1 MRSSLRRFHRLR
13 ELAQLARFIGRAP
26 DTHAFQQ
33 LDVAQASLVASW
45 RGLLQSGQILPFDA
59 VGFQAYSENEED
71 GILLYIFT
79 VAGTTNKT
87 VVEISSQ
94 DGQEAD
100 PSFAR
105 AKSIVADEIGSR
117 SKRRRPPNWVRSAK
131 MMSRSPSD
139 CSGVAVQSSII
150 ATIWLRT
157 FAHPE
162 VQQRRSGFDRGV
174 LSIIVTSVA
183 DNLWACQCLQAAP
196 RKMRAAC

>member
-94 DGQEAD
+94 DGQEAE
-100 PSFAR
+100 PSFVR
-105 AKSIVADEIGSR
+105 AKSIVADEFRSR

-131 MMSRSPSD
+131 MMSD
-139 CSGVAVQSSII
+139 
-150 ATIWLRT
+150 LL
-157 FAHPE
+157 HPCCGAP
-162 VQQRRSGFDRGV
+162 R
-174 LSIIVTSVA
+174 
-183 DNLWACQCLQAAP
+183 QAAV
-196 RKMRAAC
+196 